1 MDQDEWIIDEYGDE
15 ELCESCDGSG
25 EIVSGWEY
33 PTYHT
38 CAACGGSGKVRDI
51 LEEWDIAFERKR
63 DDRT

>member
-33 PTYHT
+33 PTYHI
-38 CAACGGSGKVRDI
+38 CAACGGTGKVRDI
-51 LEEWDIAFERKR
+51 LEEWDEAYERKR

>member
-38 CAACGGSGKVRDI
+38 CAACGGTGKVRDI
-51 LEEWDIAFERKR
+51 LEEWDEAYERKR